1 MPILGPVLTVP
12 AETLA
17 DLPAHSFVFVDSNI
31 LIYGLSGAS
40 GQCQYLLDRCQRGEI
55 TGITLYETINEVTHR
70 LMVAEA
76 LSKGVIAQAGHELCG
91 RISGS
96 FPVWRTIGRTR
107 SGSKPELAFDSCVSE
122 SIMRSALAE
131 RRSAGLL
138 TNDSMIVSCMRE
150 YGISFL
156 ATNDSDFERV
166 AGITLF
172 KPGDLP

>member
-1 MPILGPVLTVP
+1 MP
-12 AETLA
+12 AELLA

-40 GQCQYLLDRCQRGEI
+40 GQCQDLLERCQREEV

-76 LSKGVIAQAGHELCG
+76 ISKGVIA
-91 RISGS
+91 SGGARALRKNFRLIPS
-96 FPVWRTIGRTR
+96 LEDYWKDAVRLLNLNLLFIP
-107 SGSKPELAFDSCVSE
+107 ASE
-122 SIMRSALAE
+122 SIIRSAQAE
-131 RRSAGLL
+131 RQAAGLL

-172 KPGDLP
+172 KPEDLP

>member
-1 MPILGPVLTVP
+1 MI
-12 AETLA
+12 
-17 DLPAHSFVFVDSNI
+17 
-31 LIYGLSGAS
+31 AS
-40 GQCQYLLDRCQRGEI
+40 GGARALRENFRLIPSLEDYWKDTVRLLN
-55 TGITLYETINEVTHR
+55 LN
-70 LMVAEA
+70 
-76 LSKGVIAQAGHELCG
+76 
-91 RISGS
+91 
-96 FPVWRTIGRTR
+96 
-107 SGSKPELAFDSCVSE
+107 AFDSCVSE